1 MRILVDTPEVLVRM
15 VDEALGEERI
25 ALDVESDGLFAF
37 RAGLCVVQIATTR
50 DVFVVDT
57 LKPWPR
63 EPLAKLLGDGG
74 PIKVLHDLGFDAR
87 LLGEHGVNLGRCH
100 DTAIAATLLG
110 RKATGLGTLLATEL
124 GVTVDKSLQT
134 HDWRTR
140 PLSPTQLDY
149 LAADV
154 EHLLALD
161 DRLRGEAE
169 TRAILEEVDEE
180 IAYRLETAAE
190 SVREPDERPPYVR
203 VKGID
208 KLAQVGPGGGGGGRR
223 RDTELAIVRELA
235 QLRETEARERDVP
248 PYRVV
253 ANETLLA
260 LAAARPRTMLEL
272 SRMRGLGV
280 EAGRLGPAIL
290 QAVARGV
297 HAGKIPADEER
308 WFERPRVP
316 GEDARAERGRQ
327 AKLTAWRKAEAAAP
341 RSGRAGGAAGA
352 PACGRSRRQ
361 TRRRAPPGAGVA
373 GAGARGMSPR
383 RLEPATARRIVA
395 GAAPASCRQQAKRG
409 RQARPAAKRAPVPAV
424 ARMPDG
430 TAAGGRRR
438 AVRETRR
445 RRRCWTGSSPPERAE
460 AFGMGGAA
468 LAAAGLELVSDLR
481 RSDGDG
487 VRRGG
492 AARRAGGRARSGTAG
507 AGDRQAQA
515 GARRCW

>member
-1 MRILVDTPEVLVRM
+1 MRILVDTPELLGRM
-15 VDEALGEERI
+15 VDETLGEERI
-25 ALDVESDGLFAF
+25 ALDVESDGLFSF
-37 RAGLCVVQIATTR
+37 RAGLCVVQIATAR

-140 PLSPTQLDY
+140 PLSPPQLDY

-169 TRAILEEVDEE
+169 TRGILEDVDEE

-208 KLAQVGPGGGGGGRR
+208 KLAQAGPGGRR

-248 PYRVV
+248 PYRVMG
-253 ANETLLA
+253 NETLLA

-280 EAGRLGPAIL
+280 EAGRLGPSIL

-297 HAGKIPADEER
+297 QAGKIPADEER

-316 GEDARAERGRQ
+316 GEEARAERARQ
-327 AKLTAWRKAEAAAP
+327 AKLTAWRKAEAAARGVDEQAVLP
-341 RSGRAGGAAGA
+341 GHLLRAIAAATGTADVLASLERVRGMSARRLERYGEALVLALSREVESEPAAEGGA
-352 PACGRSRRQ
+352 
-361 TRRRAPPGAGVA
+361 PGAGDA
-373 GAGARGMSPR
+373 
-383 RLEPATARRIVA
+383 
-395 GAAPASCRQQAKRG
+395 
-409 RQARPAAKRAPVPAV
+409 
-424 ARMPDG
+424 
-430 TAAGGRRR
+430 
-438 AVRETRR
+438 
-445 RRRCWTGSSPPERAE
+445 
-460 AFGMGGAA
+460 
-468 LAAAGLELVSDLR
+468 
-481 RSDGDG
+481 
-487 VRRGG
+487 
-492 AARRAGGRARSGTAG
+492 
-507 AGDRQAQA
+507 
-515 GARRCW
+515 